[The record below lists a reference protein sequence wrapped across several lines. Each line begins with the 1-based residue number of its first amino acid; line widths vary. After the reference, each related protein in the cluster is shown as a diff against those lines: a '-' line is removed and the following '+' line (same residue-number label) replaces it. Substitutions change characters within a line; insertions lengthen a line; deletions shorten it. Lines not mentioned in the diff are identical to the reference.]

1 LRHQIAVGEKPL
13 APRKIIPTLSLK
25 FKFGEQH
32 MLALKSVSFALLG
45 ASVLALSACG
55 GSSETTST
63 ESPAQA
69 SQTQAVTLAEIV
81 AHPRRADDAARDKFR
96 NPVPTL
102 EFFGVQ
108 PDMNVGEVWGG
119 WYTPIIAPYLASGGG
134 TYTAIL
140 YQEEGSERAQ
150 KRNQAFKDK
159 FVGADGMGNIEI
171 TSFGKNDTPINV
183 AEPLDMILTFR
194 NVHNWMGGGYAD
206 KAFADFY
213 AALKPGGILG
223 VVEHRLPESS
233 TQDPKGR
240 SGYVQES
247 YMKDLAARAGFDFV
261 GSSEV
266 NSNPRDTAD
275 HPMGVW
281 TLPPRSAT
289 PKEGSPEA
297 KDFDASLYKN
307 IGESDR
313 ATLMFRKPL

>member
-1 LRHQIAVGEKPL
+1 MPALNSLR
-13 APRKIIPTLSLK
+13 
-25 FKFGEQH
+25 
-32 MLALKSVSFALLG
+32 KSVGFAL
-45 ASVLALSACG
+45 ASASILALSACG
-55 GSSETTST
+55 NSAVTAST
-63 ESPAQA
+63 DAPTAQ
-69 SQTQAVTLAEIV
+69 QTQAVTLAEIA
-81 AHPRRADDAARDKFR
+81 AHPRRADQAARDKFR

-102 EFFGVQ
+102 EFFGIE
-108 PDMNVGEVWGG
+108 PSMNVGEVWGG

-140 YQEEGSERAQ
+140 YQEEGSERAAA
-150 KRNQAFKDK
+150 RNQAFKDK
-159 FVGADGMGNIEI
+159 FVGAEGMGNIEI
-171 TSFGKNDTPINV
+171 ASFGKNEAPIT
-183 AEPLDMILTFR
+183 APDSLDMLLTFR

-233 TQDPKGR
+233 VQDPKGR

-247 YMKDLAARAGFDFV
+247 YMKDLAKRAGFEFV

-275 HPMGVW
+275 HPVGVW
-281 TLPPRSAT
+281 TLPPRSAV

-297 KDFDASLYKN
+297 KDFDAALYKN

>member
-1 LRHQIAVGEKPL
+1 MPALNSLRKTVG
-13 APRKIIPTLSLK
+13 
-25 FKFGEQH
+25 
-32 MLALKSVSFALLG
+32 FAL
-45 ASVLALSACG
+45 ASASILALSACG
-55 GSSETTST
+55 NSAVTAST
-63 ESPAQA
+63 DAPAAQK
-69 SQTQAVTLAEIV
+69 TQAVTLAEIA
-81 AHPRRADDAARDKFR
+81 AHPRRADQAARDKFR
-96 NPVPTL
+96 NPVQTL
-102 EFFGVQ
+102 EFFGIE
-108 PDMNVGEVWGG
+108 PSMNVGEVWGG

-140 YQEEGSERAQ
+140 YQEEGSERAAA
-150 KRNQAFKDK
+150 RNQAFKDK
-159 FVGADGMGNIEI
+159 FVGAEGMGNIEI
-171 TSFGKNDTPINV
+171 ASFGKNATPIT
-183 AEPLDMILTFR
+183 APDSLDMLLTFR

-233 TQDPKGR
+233 VQDPKGR

-247 YMKDLAARAGFDFV
+247 YMKDLAKRAGFEFV

-281 TLPPRSAT
+281 TLPPRSAV

-297 KDFDASLYKN
+297 KDFDAALYKN

>member
-1 LRHQIAVGEKPL
+1 MSTLKTLGL
-13 APRKIIPTLSLK
+13 A
-25 FKFGEQH
+25 
-32 MLALKSVSFALLG
+32 FAS

-55 GSSETTST
+55 NKAETGN
-63 ESPAQA
+63 
-69 SQTQAVTLAEIV
+69 SQTAPATQAQAVTLAEIA
-81 AHPRRADDAARDKFR
+81 AHPRRAEQAARDKFR
-96 NPVPTL
+96 NPVQTL
-102 EFFGVQ
+102 EFFGVE
-108 PDMNVGEVWGG
+108 PGMNVGEVWGG

-140 YQEEGSERAQ
+140 YQEEGSERAA

-171 TSFGKNDTPINV
+171 ASFGKNPTPITT
-183 AEPLDMILTFR
+183 PDSLDMILTFR

-206 KAFADFY
+206 KAFTDFY

-233 TQDPKGR
+233 VQDPKGR
-240 SGYVQES
+240 TGYVQES

-275 HPMGVW
+275 HPVGVW
-281 TLPPRSAT
+281 TLPPRSRA

-297 KDFDASLYKN
+297 KDFDAELYKN

>member
-1 LRHQIAVGEKPL
+1 MPALNSLR
-13 APRKIIPTLSLK
+13 
-25 FKFGEQH
+25 
-32 MLALKSVSFALLG
+32 KSVGFAL
-45 ASVLALSACG
+45 ASASILALSACG
-55 GSSETTST
+55 NSAVTAST
-63 ESPAQA
+63 DAPAAQ
-69 SQTQAVTLAEIV
+69 QTQAVTLAEIA
-81 AHPRRADDAARDKFR
+81 AHPRRADQAARDKFR
-96 NPVPTL
+96 NPVQTL
-102 EFFGVQ
+102 EFFGIE
-108 PDMNVGEVWGG
+108 PSMNVGEVWGG

-140 YQEEGSERAQ
+140 YQEEGSERAVA
-150 KRNQAFKDK
+150 RNQAFKDK
-159 FVGADGMGNIEI
+159 FVGAEGMGNIEI
-171 TSFGKNDTPINV
+171 ASFGKNEAPIT
-183 AEPLDMILTFR
+183 APDSLDMLLTFR

-233 TQDPKGR
+233 VQDPKGR

-247 YMKDLAARAGFDFV
+247 YMKDLAKRAGFEFV

-275 HPMGVW
+275 HPVGVW
-281 TLPPRSAT
+281 TLPPRSAV

-297 KDFDASLYKN
+297 KDFDAALYKN

>member
-1 LRHQIAVGEKPL
+1 MPALNSLRKTVG
-13 APRKIIPTLSLK
+13 
-25 FKFGEQH
+25 
-32 MLALKSVSFALLG
+32 FAL
-45 ASVLALSACG
+45 ASASILALSACG
-55 GSSETTST
+55 NSAVTAST
-63 ESPAQA
+63 DAPAAQ
-69 SQTQAVTLAEIV
+69 QTQAVTLAEIA
-81 AHPRRADDAARDKFR
+81 AHPRRADQAARDKFR
-96 NPVPTL
+96 NPVQTL
-102 EFFGVQ
+102 EFFGIE
-108 PDMNVGEVWGG
+108 PSMNVGEVWGG

-140 YQEEGSERAQ
+140 YQEEGSERAAA
-150 KRNQAFKDK
+150 RNQAFKDK
-159 FVGADGMGNIEI
+159 FVGAEGMGNIEI
-171 TSFGKNDTPINV
+171 ASFGKNEAPIT
-183 AEPLDMILTFR
+183 APDSLDMLLTFR

-233 TQDPKGR
+233 VQDPKGR

-247 YMKDLAARAGFDFV
+247 YMKDLAKRAGFEFV

-281 TLPPRSAT
+281 TLPPRSAV

-297 KDFDASLYKN
+297 KDFDAALYKN

>member
-1 LRHQIAVGEKPL
+1 MPALNSLRKTVG
-13 APRKIIPTLSLK
+13 
-25 FKFGEQH
+25 
-32 MLALKSVSFALLG
+32 FAL
-45 ASVLALSACG
+45 ASASILALSACG
-55 GSSETTST
+55 NSAVTAST
-63 ESPAQA
+63 DAPTAQ
-69 SQTQAVTLAEIV
+69 QTQAVTLAEIA
-81 AHPRRADDAARDKFR
+81 AHPRRADQAARDKFR

-102 EFFGVQ
+102 EFFGIE
-108 PDMNVGEVWGG
+108 PSMNVGEVWGG

-140 YQEEGSERAQ
+140 YQEEGSERAAA
-150 KRNQAFKDK
+150 RNQAFKDK
-159 FVGADGMGNIEI
+159 FVGAEGMGNIEI
-171 TSFGKNDTPINV
+171 ASFGKNEAPIT
-183 AEPLDMILTFR
+183 APDSLDMLLTFR

-233 TQDPKGR
+233 VQDPKGR

-247 YMKDLAARAGFDFV
+247 YMKDLAKRAGFEFV

-275 HPMGVW
+275 HPVGVW
-281 TLPPRSAT
+281 TLPPRSAV

-297 KDFDASLYKN
+297 KDFDAALYKN

>member
-1 LRHQIAVGEKPL
+1 MSALSSLRKTVG
-13 APRKIIPTLSLK
+13 
-25 FKFGEQH
+25 
-32 MLALKSVSFALLG
+32 FAL
-45 ASVLALSACG
+45 ASASILALSACG
-55 GSSETTST
+55 NSAVTAST
-63 ESPAQA
+63 DAPAAEQA
-69 SQTQAVTLAEIV
+69 QAVTLAEIA
-81 AHPRRADDAARDKFR
+81 AHPRRADQAARDKFR

-102 EFFGVQ
+102 EFFGIE
-108 PDMNVGEVWGG
+108 PSMNVGEVWGG

-140 YQEEGSERAQ
+140 YQEEGSERAVA
-150 KRNQAFKDK
+150 RNQAFKDK
-159 FVGADGMGNIEI
+159 FVGAEGMGNIEI
-171 TSFGKNDTPINV
+171 ASFGKNESPIT
-183 AEPLDMILTFR
+183 APDSLDMLLTFR

-206 KAFADFY
+206 KAFSDFY

-233 TQDPKGR
+233 VQDPKGR

-247 YMKDLAARAGFDFV
+247 YMKDLAKRAGFEFV

-281 TLPPRSAT
+281 TLPPRSAV
-289 PKEGSPEA
+289 PKEGSAEA
-297 KDFDASLYKN
+297 KDFDAALYKN

>member
-1 LRHQIAVGEKPL
+1 MSTFK
-13 APRKIIPTLSLK
+13 TL
-25 FKFGEQH
+25 G
-32 MLALKSVSFALLG
+32 FALAG
-45 ASVLALSACG
+45 ASVLALTACG
-55 GSSETTST
+55 NKAETAGPDT
-63 ESPAQA
+63 QA
-69 SQTQAVTLAEIV
+69 TAQTQTVTLAEIA
-81 AHPRRADDAARDKFR
+81 AHPRRAEQAPRDKFR

-102 EFFGVQ
+102 EFFGVE
-108 PDMNVGEVWGG
+108 PGMNVGEVWGG

-150 KRNQAFKDK
+150 KRNQAFKEK

-171 TSFGKNDTPINV
+171 ASFGKNPTPITT
-183 AEPLDMILTFR
+183 PDSLDMILTFR

-206 KAFADFY
+206 KAYADFY

-233 TQDPKGR
+233 VQDPKGR
-240 SGYVQES
+240 TGYVQES

-275 HPMGVW
+275 HPVGVW
-281 TLPPRSAT
+281 TLPPRSRA
-289 PKEGSPEA
+289 PKEGSDAA
-297 KDFDASLYKN
+297 KDFDPALYKN

>member
-1 LRHQIAVGEKPL
+1 MSTLKTLGL
-13 APRKIIPTLSLK
+13 A
-25 FKFGEQH
+25 
-32 MLALKSVSFALLG
+32 FAS
-45 ASVLALSACG
+45 ASVLALTACG
-55 GSSETTST
+55 NKAETGDAQT
-63 ESPAQA
+63 PPAAQA
-69 SQTQAVTLAEIV
+69 QAVTLAQIA
-81 AHPRRADDAARDKFR
+81 AHPRRAEQAPRDKFR
-96 NPVPTL
+96 NPVQTL
-102 EFFGVQ
+102 EFFGVE
-108 PDMNVGEVWGG
+108 PGMNVGEVWGG

-140 YQEEGSERAQ
+140 YQEEGSQRAAD
-150 KRNQAFKDK
+150 RNQAFKDK

-171 TSFGKNDTPINV
+171 ASFGKNPTPITT
-183 AEPLDMILTFR
+183 PDSLDMILTFR

-206 KAFADFY
+206 KALTDFY

-233 TQDPKGR
+233 VQDPKGR
-240 SGYVQES
+240 TGYVQES

-275 HPMGVW
+275 HPVGVW
-281 TLPPRSAT
+281 TLPPRSRA

-297 KDFDASLYKN
+297 KDFDAELYKN

>member
-1 LRHQIAVGEKPL
+1 MPALNSLR
-13 APRKIIPTLSLK
+13 
-25 FKFGEQH
+25 
-32 MLALKSVSFALLG
+32 KSVGFAL
-45 ASVLALSACG
+45 ASASILALSACG
-55 GSSETTST
+55 NSAVTAST
-63 ESPAQA
+63 DAPTAQ
-69 SQTQAVTLAEIV
+69 QTQAVTLAEIA
-81 AHPRRADDAARDKFR
+81 AHPRRADQAARDKFR
-96 NPVPTL
+96 NPVQTL
-102 EFFGVQ
+102 EFFGIE
-108 PDMNVGEVWGG
+108 PSMNVGEVWGG

-140 YQEEGSERAQ
+140 YQEEGSERAVA
-150 KRNQAFKDK
+150 RNQAFKDK
-159 FVGADGMGNIEI
+159 FVGAEGMGNIEI
-171 TSFGKNDTPINV
+171 ASFGKNEAPIT
-183 AEPLDMILTFR
+183 APDSLDMLLTFR

-233 TQDPKGR
+233 VQDPKGR

-247 YMKDLAARAGFDFV
+247 YMKDLAKRAGFEFV

-275 HPMGVW
+275 HPVGVW
-281 TLPPRSAT
+281 TLPPRSAV

-297 KDFDASLYKN
+297 KDFDAALYKN